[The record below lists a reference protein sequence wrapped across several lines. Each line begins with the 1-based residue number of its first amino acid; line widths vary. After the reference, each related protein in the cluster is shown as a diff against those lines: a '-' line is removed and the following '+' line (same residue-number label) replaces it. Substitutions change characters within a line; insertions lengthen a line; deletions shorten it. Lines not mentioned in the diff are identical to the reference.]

1 MILGPYLSGPPIAS
15 NNTSKLSCNLWLASV
30 VAKAKNVCRIDP
42 RKRERERDRERET
55 EYEKSCK
62 EKRKVIIM
70 LLLDANY
77 FACKQTDYI
86 KSGSNK
92 KKNSW
97 LLFPQTLEERNYSKS

>member
-1 MILGPYLSGPPIAS
+1 
-15 NNTSKLSCNLWLASV
+15 
-30 VAKAKNVCRIDP
+30 
-42 RKRERERDRERET
+42 
-55 EYEKSCK
+55 
-62 EKRKVIIM
+62 M

>member
-1 MILGPYLSGPPIAS
+1 MLQ
-15 NNTSKLSCNLWLASV
+15 LWPKPKMFAEL
-30 VAKAKNVCRIDP
+30 IP
-42 RKRERERDRERET
+42 ERERER